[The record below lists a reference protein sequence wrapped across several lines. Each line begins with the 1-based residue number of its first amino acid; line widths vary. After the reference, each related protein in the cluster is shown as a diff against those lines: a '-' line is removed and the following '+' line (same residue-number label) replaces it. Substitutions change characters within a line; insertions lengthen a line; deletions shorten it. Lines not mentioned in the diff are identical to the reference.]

1 MSKPIVR
8 VVLVVLISLA
18 IIAATSAS
26 AQDGLSRL
34 LQKDGATSGAVHV
47 DAGLQPDLKHVRTS
61 LASREILAAQ
71 AAASLQADM
80 GKRGGHDCN
89 SEQRSDPND

>member
-8 VVLVVLISLA
+8 IVFVVLISLA
-18 IIAATSAS
+18 VIAATSVS
-26 AQDGLSRL
+26 AQGRLGSL
-34 LQKDGATSGAVHV
+34 LQKDGAVNGAVHV

-71 AAASLQADM
+71 VAASVQVDM
-80 GKRGGHDCN
+80 GKRVGHECG
-89 SEQRSDPND
+89 SEARADPND